1 MSRDP
6 SQAELASLIR
16 RAQSGERAALDLL
29 FRRYQN
35 YIGLLAQ
42 QQVGRHL
49 RGKVSPSDVVQ
60 ETLLR
65 AGRYLHQFRGSSDLE
80 LMSWLRRNLASTMA
94 RLVRFHSAER
104 RDYRLQ
110 RQLDAELDASSIALL
125 GALRGADST
134 PSQQAIAR
142 EEAIALAD
150 AIAALKSDY
159 RQVIVLR
166 HLEGLSFAEVAQQMG
181 RSVDSVKKLW
191 LRGLVQ
197 VRHAIGDE

>member
-6 SQAELASLIR
+6 SQAELVRLIR
-16 RAQSGERAALDLL
+16 RAQSGEREALDSL

-49 RGKVSPSDVVQ
+49 RGEVSPSDVVQ

-65 AGRYLHQFRGSSDLE
+65 AGKYLHQFRGSSDLE

-94 RLVRFHSAER
+94 RLVRFHSAQR

-110 RQLDAELDASSIALL
+110 RQLDAELDASSIALA
-125 GALRGADST
+125 GALQGAEST

-150 AIAALKSDY
+150 AIAGLKSDY
-159 RQVIVLR
+159 RQAIILR
-166 HLEGLSFAEVAQQMG
+166 HLEGLSFAEVAQRMG

-191 LRGLVQ
+191 LRGLAE
-197 VRHAIGDE
+197 VRDTVGDK